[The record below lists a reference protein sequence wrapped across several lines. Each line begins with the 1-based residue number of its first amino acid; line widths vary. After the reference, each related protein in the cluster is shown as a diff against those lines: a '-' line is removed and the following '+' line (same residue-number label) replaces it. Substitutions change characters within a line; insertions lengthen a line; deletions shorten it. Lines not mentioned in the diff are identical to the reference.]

1 LGNIRRSRGYNFE
14 HTLVQRLNN
23 AQWRARRLGGSST
36 GLPDIVAVNNDA
48 GILLT
53 IEAKSGTSDIL
64 YVPLDQIE
72 RCLMVRNMFGIY
84 PERHII
90 LAFKFM
96 GKKRFRRKNETVYE
110 SRRLTEYY
118 KVADI
123 VIGMKALP
131 IVKCTYDGKTYAI
144 FRNKTVPLGLPDY
157 NMPFHKLARR
167 APLVGR
173 AGLQAKATKTIRT
186 VTEKKLVT
194 ALPLVLLDKK
204 DEGIST
210 GSRNRKRE
218 RKSEP

>member
-1 LGNIRRSRGYNFE
+1 LGNIRRSRGYNYE

-23 AQWRARRLGGSST
+23 EQWLARRLGGSST

-72 RCLMVRNMFGIY
+72 RCIIVRNMFSIY

-110 SRRLTEYY
+110 SRRLIEYY

-123 VIGMKALP
+123 VAGMKALP

-144 FRNKTVPLGLPDY
+144 FRNKTVTLDLPDY
-157 NMPFHKLARR
+157 KMPFHKLASRVPIMPPAR
-167 APLVGR
+167 
-173 AGLQAKATKTIRT
+173 LQAKATKRT
-186 VTEKKLVT
+186 RTT
-194 ALPLVLLDKK
+194 
-204 DEGIST
+204 T
-210 GSRNRKRE
+210 TT
-218 RKSEP
+218 

>member
-1 LGNIRRSRGYNFE
+1 LGNIRRSRGYNYE

-23 AQWRARRLGGSST
+23 GQWRARRLGGSST

-72 RCLMVRNMFGIY
+72 RCLIVRNMFGIY
-84 PERHII
+84 PERHIV

-110 SRRLTEYY
+110 SRRLIEYY

-123 VIGMKALP
+123 VVGMKALP
-131 IVKCTYDGKTYAI
+131 IIKCTYDGKTYAI
-144 FRNKTVPLGLPDY
+144 FSNKTVPLALPDY
-157 NMPFHKLARR
+157 NMPFHKLVRQVTVMAPAR
-167 APLVGR
+167 
-173 AGLQAKATKTIRT
+173 LQAKTRKTTTRRTTATT
-186 VTEKKLVT
+186 
-194 ALPLVLLDKK
+194 
-204 DEGIST
+204 
-210 GSRNRKRE
+210 
-218 RKSEP
+218 

>member
-1 LGNIRRSRGYNFE
+1 M
-14 HTLVQRLNN
+14 
-23 AQWRARRLGGSST
+23 GGSST

-72 RCLMVRNMFGIY
+72 RCLIVRSMFGIY

-110 SRRLTEYY
+110 SRRLIEYY

-123 VIGMKALP
+123 VVGMKALP
-131 IVKCTYDGKTYAI
+131 IIKCTYDGKTYAI
-144 FRNKTVPLGLPDY
+144 FRNNKTVPLDLPDY
-157 NMPFHKLARR
+157 HMPFHKLARR
-167 APLVGR
+167 VPIVAR
-173 AGLQAKATKTIRT
+173 ARLQAKVTKTIRT
-186 VTEKKLVT
+186 AT
-194 ALPLVLLDKK
+194 
-204 DEGIST
+204 
-210 GSRNRKRE
+210 
-218 RKSEP
+218 